1 MDGFGQRPFTSIA
14 LGIAQ
19 VPQTR
24 TEELA
29 NGHTQMPRQTRRL
42 CMAVGQIEPHCNE
55 IPGAAQPSQMLGL
68 LAPGYGYACPLG
80 KQRRVQIPMPR
91 RRVTKTPCDQQL
103 ENRTTSV
110 REGRAQRGDDF
121 CDPDCLRV
129 GTFQKRLDQLRQIEH
144 CEWLFQKSIGLH
156 AVVLRQ
162 RPTGDHDHGQ
172 IRLA

>member
-110 REGRAQRGDDF
+110 REGRAQRGGEFPRPRMSTRRHIPKATRSAASDRA
-121 CDPDCLRV
+121 LRMAFPEIHPV
-129 GTFQKRLDQLRQIEH
+129 ARRRIAATTNR
-144 CEWLFQKSIGLH
+144 
-156 AVVLRQ
+156 
-162 RPTGDHDHGQ
+162 RP
-172 IRLA
+172 